1 MRSNLVATV
10 APAARVTTGASLW
23 TVFGVS
29 AVLSGLVAYPAPF
42 ELLRSGHLVAIGA
55 WFVATAA
62 AVAMMLLRRRL
73 SIAYAAA
80 AVVTASS
87 FGVIFTTGAL
97 LGAGRADD
105 PGYLAFLAAKV
116 ALLGVMLAVT
126 ANRPESAAA
135 AAGADG
141 KTERARQGDSN
152 RLTIAIAV
160 GVVCVVLSQIF
171 ARTL

>member
-97 LGAGRADD
+97 LGAGRAGD

-126 ANRPESAAA
+126 ANKPGASATT
-135 AAGADG
+135 ADG
-141 KTERARQGDSN
+141 ETETARQRNSN
-152 RLTIAIAV
+152 GLTIAIGL
-160 GVVCVVLSQIF
+160 GVVCVVLSQIV